1 MEPLQCHVLVFVEW
15 EGVATVQQHRSWV
28 LSARVCKAGRHG
40 THHLHWVGFGCTVE
54 LEGADAA
61 VRWWESSV
69 QCGET
74 ARCVMCMGE
83 VARGVC
89 RSIPPQSFLMLS
101 RQGIAQLL
109 RCTRYTLDREE
120 LWTMVVYRYLCIGHE
135 QRETFLTV
143 DFFEHET
150 QATSVV
156 AGLTPAYDMRLQYVC
171 KVDSFFLQVRSTPS
185 TQCLGVRRTGL
196 MRSPHHP
203 RRTVADLHRTA
214 SMPTHDSTP
223 HCARLTH
230 PGACACM
237 RSTSARRRCAWSCAV
252 PADSTSPRWA

>member
-1 MEPLQCHVLVFVEW
+1 
-15 EGVATVQQHRSWV
+15 
-28 LSARVCKAGRHG
+28 
-40 THHLHWVGFGCTVE
+40 
-54 LEGADAA
+54 
-61 VRWWESSV
+61 
-69 QCGET
+69 
-74 ARCVMCMGE
+74 
-83 VARGVC
+83 
-89 RSIPPQSFLMLS
+89 
-101 RQGIAQLL
+101 
-109 RCTRYTLDREE
+109 
-120 LWTMVVYRYLCIGHE
+120 MVVYRYLYIGHE

-185 TQCLGVRRTGL
+185 TQCLGVRRTVL

-237 RSTSARRRCAWSCAV
+237 RSTSARRRCAWSCAAPV
-252 PADSTSPRWA
+252 DSTSPRWA

>member
-1 MEPLQCHVLVFVEW
+1 
-15 EGVATVQQHRSWV
+15 
-28 LSARVCKAGRHG
+28 
-40 THHLHWVGFGCTVE
+40 
-54 LEGADAA
+54 
-61 VRWWESSV
+61 
-69 QCGET
+69 
-74 ARCVMCMGE
+74 
-83 VARGVC
+83 
-89 RSIPPQSFLMLS
+89 
-101 RQGIAQLL
+101 
-109 RCTRYTLDREE
+109 
-120 LWTMVVYRYLCIGHE
+120 MVVYRYLYIGHE

-150 QATSVV
+150 QATPVV

-185 TQCLGVRRTGL
+185 TQCLGVRRTVL